1 MAIRVLL
8 PQPILPAGYDFLR
21 EHGYEVVDGRGFT
34 EEDIIADIGDCDAI
48 IVRTAKITAKILDA
62 APKLKILARHGAG
75 YDGVDLEAARKHGV
89 LVCTAGGANA
99 ISVAE
104 LAIFYMLYCS
114 RNFKKVQKLYLEDYR
129 KAKMGI
135 PKTELEGK
143 ALGLVGLG
151 NIGKRVAKKAALG
164 FDMTVLAYD
173 PFANK
178 ADLPEYIQLVDNRD
192 EIFQRSDYVSLHV
205 PATKDTIHSVSD
217 REFSLMKPTAYLINT
232 SRGSIVDEAALV
244 RALQAGEIAG
254 AGLDVLEKEPID
266 PANPLVA
273 MDNVLTAPHIGGATQ
288 EASSRSS
295 VACAQAIDDYFS
307 GRTPKFVV
315 PELRDL
321 IQTNG
326 K

>member
-8 PQPILPAGYDFLR
+8 PQPILPAGYEYLR

-34 EEDIIADIGDCDAI
+34 EDDIVADIADCDAI
-48 IVRTAKITAKILDA
+48 IVRTAKITKRIFDA

-75 YDGVDLEAARKHGV
+75 
-89 LVCTAGGANA
+89 GANA

-104 LAIFYMLYCS
+104 LTIFYMLYCS
-114 RNFKKVQKLYLEDYR
+114 RNFKKVEKLYLEDYR
-129 KAKMGI
+129 KAKMGV

-143 ALGLVGLG
+143 TLGLVGLG
-151 NIGKRVAKKAALG
+151 NIGKLVAKKAALG

-173 PFANK
+173 PFAK
-178 ADLPEYIQLVDNRD
+178 PEGLPEYIQLVEDRD
-192 EIFQRSDYVSLHV
+192 EIFKQSDYVSLHV
-205 PATKDTIHSVSD
+205 PATPETIHSVSD
-217 REFSLMKPTAYLINT
+217 REFDLMKETAYLINAA
-232 SRGSIVDEAALV
+232 RGSIVDEPALV
-244 RALQAGEIAG
+244 RALEAGKIAG
-254 AGLDVLEKEPID
+254 AGLDTLEQEPID
-266 PANPLVA
+266 PSNPLVA
-273 MDNVLTAPHIGGATQ
+273 MDNVLTAPHIGGATK

-321 IQTNG
+321 LS

>member
-8 PQPILPAGYDFLR
+8 PQPILPAGYEYLR

-48 IVRTAKITAKILDA
+48 IVRTAKITEKILDA

-75 YDGVDLEAARKHGV
+75 YDGVDLKAARKHGV

-104 LAIFYMLYCS
+104 LTIFYMLYCS
-114 RNFKKVQKLYLEDYR
+114 RNFKKVQSLYLEDYR
-129 KAKMGI
+129 QAKMGV

-143 ALGLVGLG
+143 TLGLVGLG
-151 NIGKRVAKKAALG
+151 NIGKLVAKKAALG

-173 PFANK
+173 PFAK
-178 ADLPEYIQLVDNRD
+178 KEGLPEYIQLVEERD
-192 EIFQRSDYVSLHV
+192 EIFTKSDYVSLHV
-205 PATKDTIHSVSD
+205 PATPETVHSISD
-217 REFSLMKPTAYLINT
+217 REFDLMKETAYLINAA
-232 SRGSIVDEAALV
+232 RGSIVDEPALI
-244 RALQAGEIAG
+244 RALEAGKIAG
-254 AGLDVLEKEPID
+254 AGLDTLEKEPID
-266 PANPLVA
+266 PSNPLVS
-273 MDNVLTAPHIGGATQ
+273 MDNVLGATK

-321 IQTNG
+321 IQ